1 MFPFKLSLYAV
12 GLLFFSSL
20 VAFAF
25 NAKPSQVPVTVASV
39 VDGDTIKV
47 MQEGE
52 EVTVRLACI
61 DAPEKGQQ
69 GQQKSVQS
77 MKNLLSTGDSVKLR
91 LITTGRYG
99 RQIAEVYQQGEL
111 INLKLVRS
119 GQAVVYEDYIDPCD
133 GKRYRDA
140 QQQAQRSRQG
150 VWAYNNFI
158 MPWNYRQGE
167 RHQPVPTTTT
177 AENFPSCIQSD
188 CDCKH
193 FSTQAQAQQVL
204 NSFPGDPHRLDGDND
219 GVACESLP

>member
-1 MFPFKLSLYAV
+1 MFPFKLSLCAV
-12 GLLFFSSL
+12 SVLLFSSL
-20 VAFAF
+20 VTF
-25 NAKPSQVPVTVASV
+25 NAKPSQVPATVASV

-61 DAPEKGQQ
+61 DAPERGQRGREQ
-69 GQQKSVQS
+69 SVQW
-77 MKNLLSTGDSVKLR
+77 MERALSSGDAVELR

-99 RQIAEVYQQGEL
+99 RKIAEVHQRGEL
-111 INLKLVRS
+111 VNLKLVRS

-133 GKRYRDA
+133 AKRYRKA

-150 VWAYNNFI
+150 VWAYNDPI
-158 MPWNYRQGE
+158 MPWNYRRGE
-167 RHQPVPTTTT
+167 RHQSSPTTTT
-177 AENFPSCIQSD
+177 AENFPSCINGD

-193 FSTQAQAQQVL
+193 FSTQAEAQNVL
-204 NSFPGDPHRLDGDND
+204 TRFPGDPHRLDGDND